1 MFTGIVE
8 GKVEVL
14 SLTEAAGREV
24 AASLTLGL
32 GAVAPDMRVGDSLA
46 VDGICL
52 TIAEL
57 SGKERRARFD
67 ILGETVSRT
76 NLVDR
81 AAGDRVNIEAAL
93 RADGR
98 FGGHF
103 VSGHVDGA
111 ACIEALIPQGT
122 QTLLRCTAGPELL
135 AGMILKGSVAIDGI
149 SLTIVELDR
158 RAFAV
163 ALIPHTLEVTALA
176 DRRPGQRVNIETDM
190 IGKWVRR
197 LLEAEHGRGLD
208 LARLKELGYA

>member
-8 GKVEVL
+8 GTVEINDLRTAGVR
-14 SLTEAAGREV
+14 EA

-32 GAVAPDMRVGDSLA
+32 GALAPEARVGDSLA
-46 VDGICL
+46 LDGICL
-52 TIAEL
+52 TITEL
-57 SGKERRARFD
+57 AGPERRARFD
-67 ILGETVSRT
+67 ILGETIART

-81 AAGDRVNIEAAL
+81 KRGDRVNIESAL

-103 VSGHVDGA
+103 VSGHIDGT

-122 QTLLRCTAGPELL
+122 QILLRCTAGPELL
-135 AGMILKGSVAIDGI
+135 SGMIPKGSVAIDGV

-176 DRRPGQRVNIETDM
+176 GRRPGQRVNIETDM

-197 LLEAEHGRGLD
+197 LAQTEPAPGLD